1 MPVTGS
7 DIENSAD
14 VKWQLVAAD
23 EQPDADARYLI
34 IPLTLWLADKS
45 DYQNRT
51 DIAVWLD
58 SSEEPEQLAGDLHQ
72 FAFVALNFPT
82 FRDGRAYS
90 SASILRHQLGYTG
103 ELRAI
108 GDVRPDQLEQMSRCG
123 FDKLCLADGSIVAAS
138 DVPQFSYNYQPAADG
153 SEPLFR
159 TEQLD

>member
-1 MPVTGS
+1 MTS
-7 DIENSAD
+7 SNTEKSAD
-14 VKWQLVAAD
+14 IKWQLVAAD

-34 IPLTLWLADKS
+34 IPLALWLAEKTA
-45 DYQNRT
+45 YQNRT

-58 SSEEPEQLAGDLHQ
+58 SSEEPEQLAEDLVH